1 MSILVNKDSK
11 VIVQG
16 ITGKEGTFH
25 TEMMI
30 KYGTK
35 VVGGVTPRKGG
46 TTHLGVPVFNT
57 VEEAVKETGADT
69 SIIFVPAPFAAD
81 AILEAINSGIKMI
94 VTITEGIPVHDMIKV
109 KAYLNANPEVR
120 MIGPNCPGI
129 ITPEETKIGI
139 MPGFIFKRGNVGV
152 VSRSGT
158 ITYESVYQIG
168 KEGLGQSTV
177 VGIGGDPVLGSTM
190 LDIIKLF
197 NEDEETEAVLM
208 IGEIGGTAEEEAAEW
223 ISKNMKK
230 PVIAYIAG
238 VTAPPGKR
246 MGHAG
251 AIIAGG
257 KGTAQEKMR
266 VLRENGVT
274 VVENPARIGK
284 TVAKVVKEMVK

>member
-25 TEMMI
+25 TDMMI

-35 VVGGVTPRKGG
+35 IVGGVTPKKGG

-57 VEEAVKETGADT
+57 VKEAVEETGADT

-81 AILEAINSGIKMI
+81 AILEAINSGIKTI
-94 VTITEGIPVHDMIKV
+94 ITITEGIPVHDMVKV
-109 KAYLNANPEVR
+109 KAYLNANPGVR
-120 MIGPNCPGI
+120 MVGPNCPGV
-129 ITPEETKIGI
+129 ITPGETKIGI
-139 MPGFIFKRGNVGV
+139 MPGFIFERGNIGV

-158 ITYESVYQIG
+158 ITYESVYQIS

-197 NEDEETEAVLM
+197 NEDEETQAVLM

-230 PVIAYIAG
+230 PVVAYIAG

-251 AIIAGG
+251 AIISGG

-274 VVENPARIGK
+274 VVENPAKIGS
-284 TVAKVVKEMVK
+284 TVAKVVK